1 MYLSHVSVKLDQS
14 SLGFPERK
22 KERKKKHKVL
32 TPFVAIIAI
41 IAIYEYVRKKKKLAR
56 TLGIQNGN
64 LR

>member
-22 KERKKKHKVL
+22 KEKKKKHKVL

-41 IAIYEYVRKKKKLAR
+41 IAIYEYVRKKK
-56 TLGIQNGN
+56 I
-64 LR
+64 